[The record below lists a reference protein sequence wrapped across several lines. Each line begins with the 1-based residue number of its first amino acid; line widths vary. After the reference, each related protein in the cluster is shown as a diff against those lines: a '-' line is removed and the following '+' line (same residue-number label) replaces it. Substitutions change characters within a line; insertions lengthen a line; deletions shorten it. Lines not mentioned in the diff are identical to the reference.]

1 MSIHVLYM
9 SYTLTSLRMFIGPY
23 LHALMYNMLMHLIQ
37 NPWIHWM
44 TELDCTSINT
54 FLAALGKRNMERASI
69 WRTLSRVLATNYHL
83 YPLQHQGHPHL
94 SPSNVLFFLC
104 VLLVRFM
111 AFCSPSACRGWDLA
125 LNSSTSFSVWMSKQ
139 SLQERSM
146 QHGPPVS
153 MKQNKHFFLFG
164 KALLSITKFTLH
176 NFVTRRDPPSFH
188 KILWVGRLDLLSCT
202 AHLRP

>member
-1 MSIHVLYM
+1 MSLYM
-9 SYTLTSLRMFIGPY
+9 SYTLKSLRMFIGPY

-54 FLAALGKRNMERASI
+54 FSAALDKINMERASI
-69 WRTLSRVLATNYHL
+69 WRTLYEHLPLTTISIHSSTKATRTFHL
-83 YPLQHQGHPHL
+83 QMFC
-94 SPSNVLFFLC
+94 FFLC
-104 VLLVRFM
+104 VLLVRCM

-153 MKQNKHFFLFG
+153 MKQNKHFFCLGRRCFQWQ
-164 KALLSITKFTLH
+164 KACSITSWQEETLQAFTKFYESVDWICSHALH
-176 NFVTRRDPPSFH
+176 IWDPS
-188 KILWVGRLDLLSCT
+188 
-202 AHLRP
+202 